1 MMARAR
7 EHATKALALDPESPQ
22 GHQSI
27 ALVRAYGDWDWPGAE
42 AAFKRTLEISPG
54 SAWAQATYG
63 LFLAQMQ
70 RFDEALDH
78 LETARALDPLSVETL
93 MWLASLHVWRG
104 ERDQAIARW
113 REAEEIEPGY
123 PELLQSM
130 LTSLC
135 GTDQHDQAIAAI
147 ELGMHRFSNDPIVM
161 GELAYCHAV
170 AGDDTSARNLLR
182 DMQAQAGTMYVSPA
196 SRALVHVGLGETDAA
211 FEALEQAFSDRDSQ
225 LLNLG
230 LDPTWEPLR
239 GDPRYADLIDRIGL
253 PRG

>member
-7 EHATKALALDPESPQ
+7 EHATKALALDPRSPQ

-54 SAWAQATYG
+54 RAWAQATYG

-161 GELAYCHAV
+161 GELAYCRAV
-170 AGDDTSARNLLR
+170 AGDDVSARDLLR
-182 DMQAQAGTMYVSPA
+182 DMQAQAGVMYVSPA

-211 FEALEQAFSDRDSQ
+211 FDALEQAFSDRDSQ
-225 LLNLG
+225 LLTLG

-239 GDPRYADLIDRIGL
+239 GDPRYTDLIDRIGL